1 MKVKAIGFLQFAY
14 LFSLTLMQ
22 LVGLFHPCSS
32 PLFYF
37 LLEKKWQLYHVLINF
52 ELEKAKK
59 LQTRCGFESEGDT
72 GMKLVDQDLPWTLS
86 SGPDNCLAREGA
98 GTWVIE

>member
-1 MKVKAIGFLQFAY
+1 MFIPSFLF
-14 LFSLTLMQ
+14 LF
-22 LVGLFHPCSS
+22 G
-32 PLFYF
+32 
-37 LLEKKWQLYHVLINF
+37 KKWQLYHVLINF

-98 GTWVIE
+98 GTSDWIGTGHTQISAGNQKRVVNH